1 MKLET
6 RATVSV
12 AAALLYLSAQ
22 NAAHAQ
28 AAQFSPNNSAIVAV
42 AAAPAQSPATPT
54 TSTANAIG
62 AQAAVAAR
70 RDTDPKINGSV
81 GDVPAKPSS
90 K

>member
-1 MKLET
+1 MKVET

-12 AAALLYLSAQ
+12 AAALLYLAAQ

-28 AAQFSPNNSAIVAV
+28 AAPFLPNNSAAV
-42 AAAPAQSPATPT
+42 APAQSPAAPST
-54 TSTANAIG
+54 TTADAIS
-62 AQAAVAAR
+62 AQAAVAVR
-70 RDTDPKINGSV
+70 RDTDPKLNGSI

>member
-22 NAAHAQ
+22 NAVHAQ
-28 AAQFSPNNSAIVAV
+28 TTQFLPNNSATVAE
-42 AAAPAQSPATPT
+42 APAQSPATPT

-62 AQAAVAAR
+62 AQAAVAAL

-81 GDVPAKPSS
+81 GDAPAKPAS